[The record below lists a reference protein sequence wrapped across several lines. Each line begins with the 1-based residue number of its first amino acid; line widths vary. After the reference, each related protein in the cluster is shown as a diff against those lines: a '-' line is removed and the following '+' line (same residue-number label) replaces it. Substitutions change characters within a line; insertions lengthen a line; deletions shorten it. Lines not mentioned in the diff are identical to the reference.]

1 MQSGKQKRTAIMA
14 KRKVKQERLC
24 TVLAAVVPPRRIIRP
39 KGSVPVDVWALAP
52 NNSYGTPAFVQRGY
66 YEDITFTC
74 RDCGA
79 RQVWTASRQQ
89 WWYETAKGYVYSTA
103 VRCLGCRQQRRRA
116 LGGQ

>member
-1 MQSGKQKRTAIMA
+1 M
-14 KRKVKQERLC
+14 
-24 TVLAAVVPPRRIIRP
+24 
-39 KGSVPVDVWALAP
+39 
-52 NNSYGTPAFVQRGY
+52 QRGY